1 MASTDKALSDLHAT
15 ALAQFKFIAETEQK
29 QRARELEA
37 LRFQAGDCW
46 TEDAKLARAGLPA
59 NTSSGSPAVPARP
72 MLTMRTLD
80 QPIAQV
86 VNQEHDADLAIT
98 ITARDGKANKDT
110 AEVIGGLIRA
120 IQTDS
125 HADDVYSWG
134 FQRMVGCGRGYWRV
148 NKAYANERAGLDQV
162 IRIEPIENG
171 FSVYR
176 DPLPKWQPNGGF
188 WEPDYTFV
196 TADLLE
202 ADYKREFG
210 ESKLANASD
219 SELLDGMGDNAKH
232 WVIEGDAG
240 RTYRIAEYWYATYQ
254 QTTTPEGRTVD
265 VRTIKWAKM
274 NGMEWLEPPQEWDGH
289 FIPIIEDSGNKYN
302 IGGETIVEG
311 MVQPAISPCR
321 MLNYMVSSAAEKIGL
336 AATSPW
342 LAVAGQLQ
350 GYEAWWN
357 QANTRNFPYLE
368 YNAMTAATGPQLLP
382 PPTRNNDEPAIQ
394 AFSEMISLFTNFI
407 RSTTGVPDA
416 ALGHVNPNDR
426 SGKAIEE
433 LKQAS
438 QQGTSGWL
446 TQHAR
451 AIRQTGIVVIDLLPS
466 VYDTPGRVERI
477 IGKDGAEDFVMLNAP
492 FVPGQKG
499 QMPQAAPPNSP
510 AAMQAQQQQQPITAH
525 MLAEGQYGVIV
536 NVGKSQQTLKAETFA
551 GMNALAQAA
560 PELVPRFADLWVKS
574 MDIPEADA
582 IAARIAPPGT
592 GDDANPQQMQAQIQQ
607 LQQSLQEAQQLADD
621 NKTKLQLGQM
631 KAQTDM
637 SKAQQDAQLEA
648 TLRQQD
654 NDTKLKTAGISAEA
668 QIAVAEIKAAM
679 QQQQTQIDM
688 IAKLIGMEHEQRL
701 LEKQHGMDAAT
712 AAHSEGLKAAIAL
725 HAADTAAQAASDQHE
740 RTKELQDQQHGQ
752 QMELATT
759 PPPPDPNKQVPD
771 NG

>member
-1 MASTDKALSDLHAT
+1 MPDKALSDLHAT
-15 ALAQFKFIAETEQK
+15 ALAQFKFIAETEQP

-37 LRFQAGDCW
+37 LRFQAGDQW
-46 TEDAKLARAGLPA
+46 TEDAKIARAGLPA
-59 NTSSGSPAVPARP
+59 NASNGSPAVPARP

-110 AEVIGGLIRA
+110 AEVIAGLVRA

-148 NKAYANERAGLDQV
+148 NKAYANERGGLDQV
-162 IRIEPIENG
+162 VRIEPIENG

-188 WEPDYTFV
+188 WEPDYCFV

-240 RTYRIAEYWYATYQ
+240 KTYRIAEYWYATYQ
-254 QTTTPEGRTVD
+254 PTQAPDGRTIQ

-274 NGMEWLEPPQEWDGH
+274 NGLEWLEAPQEWDGH
-289 FIPIIEDSGNKYN
+289 FIPIIEDAGNKYN
-302 IGGETIVEG
+302 VGGETIIEG

-336 AATSPW
+336 ASASPW
-342 LAVAGQLQ
+342 LAAAGQLQ

-368 YNAMTAATGPQLLP
+368 YNAVTSATNNQILP

-394 AFSEMISLFTNFI
+394 AFAEMIGLFTNFI

-416 ALGHVNPNDR
+416 ALGAVNPNDR

-433 LKQAS
+433 LKIAS

-446 TQHAR
+446 THHAR
-451 AIRQTGIVVIDLLPS
+451 AIRQTGIVVVDLLPA
-466 VYDTPGRVERI
+466 VYDRPGRVERI
-477 IGKDGAEDFVMLNAP
+477 IGKDGAEDWVMLNAP
-492 FVPGQKG
+492 FVKTPDGQ
-499 QMPQAAPPNSP
+499 PVAPNAP
-510 AAMQAQQQQQPITAH
+510 QAQQAQQPPMAH
-525 MLAEGQYGVIV
+525 MLADGQYGVIV
-536 NVGKSQQTLKAETFA
+536 NVGKSAQTLKAETFA

-560 PELVPRFADLWVKS
+560 PELVPRFADLWVES
-574 MDIPEADA
+574 MDIPQADA
-582 IAARIAPPGT
+582 IAARIRPPGV
-592 GDDANPQQMQAQIQQ
+592 DDPNGLPPEAQAQIEQMKAAM
-607 LQQSLQEAQQLADD
+607 QELQQLADD
-621 NKTKLQLGQM
+621 NQAKLKIAEQQAQAKLAEAQLSGQTKLQE
-631 KAQTDM
+631 
-637 SKAQQDAQLEA
+637 AQQSDE
-648 TLRQQD
+648 
-654 NDTKLKTAGISAEA
+654 TKIRIAGIQAET
-668 QIAVAEIKAAM
+668 QIAVAEIKAGMDELKAQVM
-679 QQQQTQIDM
+679 LV
-688 IAKLIGMEHEQRL
+688 AKLIGVEHEQQKML
-701 LEKQHGMDAAT
+701 AQNSYDAAKT
-712 AAHSEGLKAAIAL
+712 VHDADRADEQGEREHARGL
-725 HAADTAAQAASDQHE
+725 E
-740 RTKELQDQQHGQ
+740 MQDREHGQ
-752 QMELATT
+752 QFALATT
-759 PPPPDPNKQVPD
+759 PPPEDPNKQGAD
-771 NG
+771 RG